1 MKSRAEGL
9 EGMSEFQECF
19 AAQLANVLPNLRGAD
34 VFVDSVWADVF
45 HWNVAPSRL
54 LGAQPECVHELRPD
68 SAETPTTLPYK
79 RPAAGSARRAVFFV
93 GSFLHT
99 YCQACCSVLQV
110 RKDAAQPYRECVV
123 YSALSN
129 LGHATCQESVQSQYG
144 TKGAYLW
151 FKGVLES
158 AIGTLEDGT
167 RPFASENPTSNNA
180 GAPKA
185 KTCGMTKQHC
195 KRRVPGRVLRHVCQG
210 RCGAAVATLPAVL
223 PLSGREPA
231 QRVCP
236 TTKQSAV
243 RAVF

>member
-1 MKSRAEGL
+1 
-9 EGMSEFQECF
+9 MSEFQECF

-34 VFVDSVWADVF
+34 VFIDSVWADVF
-45 HWNVAPSRL
+45 HWNVAPAVL

-68 SAETPTTLPYK
+68 SAETPTALPYK
-79 RPAAGSARRAVFFV
+79 RPATGSSRRAVFFV

-99 YCQACCSVLQV
+99 YCQACSSVLQV
-110 RKDAAQPYRECVV
+110 RRDAAQPYRECVV

-167 RPFASENPTSNNA
+167 SPFVANSSAASKHPHT
-180 GAPKA
+180 
-185 KTCGMTKQHC
+185 H
-195 KRRVPGRVLRHVCQG
+195 
-210 RCGAAVATLPAVL
+210 
-223 PLSGREPA
+223 
-231 QRVCP
+231 
-236 TTKQSAV
+236 
-243 RAVF
+243 